1 MATESSTRSI
11 GRWLFGLMG
20 LAAGSYA
27 AYAATTWYRYG
38 KARRTPKEDER
49 DPIADRF
56 LPEYEVAERHHV
68 RVKAPA
74 EIVFDAACAMDLER
88 SRIVRAIFR
97 AREWLLGA
105 EKTERASPRGIVEE
119 MKAVGWGVLE
129 EVPGREI
136 VLGAV
141 TQPWIA
147 DVVFRSLPP
156 DEFAAFREPGFVKI
170 VTTFR
175 ADPVGAAES
184 IFRTETR
191 AAATDPTARVKFRW
205 YWSFLSPGIILIRW
219 MSLRAVKMEAR
230 LQASEPQSGSRLA
243 ERKASR
249 ELAR

>member
-27 AYAATTWYRYG
+27 AYVATTWYRYG
-38 KARRTPKEDER
+38 KARRTPKDDER

-56 LPEYEVAERHHV
+56 LPEYEVTERHHV

-74 EIVFDAACAMDLER
+74 EMTYDAACAMDLRR
-88 SRIVRAIFR
+88 SPVVRAIFR

-141 TQPWIA
+141 DPAVDAPTWCSAP
-147 DVVFRSLPP
+147 FLPTNSP
-156 DEFAAFREPGFVKI
+156 PSAS
-170 VTTFR
+170 
-175 ADPVGAAES
+175 PVS
-184 IFRTETR
+184 
-191 AAATDPTARVKFRW
+191 
-205 YWSFLSPGIILIRW
+205 
-219 MSLRAVKMEAR
+219 
-230 LQASEPQSGSRLA
+230 
-243 ERKASR
+243 
-249 ELAR
+249 